1 MESYFKIVILL
12 LFMSIKGNNLILLY
26 YIYDIIKIEGNV
38 LYIYIRIKKN
48 MSGLCLHKGKV
59 CSFQLTNTELL

>member
-12 LFMSIKGNNLILLY
+12 LFMRVKGNNLILLY

-38 LYIYIRIKKN
+38 LYIYIY
-48 MSGLCLHKGKV
+48 V
-59 CSFQLTNTELL
+59 